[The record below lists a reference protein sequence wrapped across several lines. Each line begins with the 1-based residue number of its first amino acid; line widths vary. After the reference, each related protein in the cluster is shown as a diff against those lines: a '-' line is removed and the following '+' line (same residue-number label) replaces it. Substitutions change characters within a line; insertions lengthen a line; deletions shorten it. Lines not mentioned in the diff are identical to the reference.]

1 MAGTSKPHSAF
12 SSAAID
18 APESRPALRPRVQ
31 SDEAA
36 IHLWCSRRT
45 LLTEDVR
52 SCLDH
57 GLDGN
62 QAS

>member
-1 MAGTSKPHSAF
+1 MAVTRNPPRRSPQ
-12 SSAAID
+12 AAID

-36 IHLWCSRRT
+36 IHLWRSRRT

-52 SCLDH
+52 SCLDRV
-57 GLDGN
+57 LDGN